1 MALEKEMETYRKLVG
16 DHDHAQEHHGQYT
29 LIQGEDVV
37 GFFSSFDDALR
48 EGYRQFKPG
57 SFLVK
62 QVSTIEEVPFVSR
75 FIQPRRSLPA
85 KRMPSGQS

>member
-1 MALEKEMETYRKLVG
+1 MALEEEMETYRKLVG
-16 DHDHAQEHHGQYT
+16 DHDKAQEHHGQYT

-62 QVSTIEEVPFVSR
+62 QVSAIEEVHFATRLVPCPTSAVE
-75 FIQPRRSLPA
+75 
-85 KRMPSGQS
+85 